1 MPVRDPLGATVAA
14 LGRANGPWEGG
25 ECAGRRG
32 GGVGGGGGGG
42 GVGVGGVGPFAAQG
56 LWAPVTDG
64 WPPHWV
70 AVATRSVVML
80 IRGVDSDAKIKRHCG
95 R

>member
-1 MPVRDPLGATVAA
+1 MPVRDPLGATAAA

-25 ECAGRRG
+25 ESEVEGWRVR
-32 GGVGGGGGGG
+32 
-42 GVGVGGVGPFAAQG
+42 GVGPFAAQG
-56 LWAPVTDG
+56 LRALVTDG

-70 AVATRSVVML
+70 SVATRSVVRR
-80 IRGVDSDAKIKRHCG
+80 IRGVDSVAKIKRHCG